1 LFVLK
6 IIDIFGRILPPTEG
20 GKRPMNTMKGGN
32 RMKKV
37 WFVAIICLVF
47 LFAGAGLAAEPIK
60 LGMSTWLGYA
70 PLYLAKEKT
79 FFQKRGIDVEVVVI
93 ESPADRRVAFAADK
107 IQGFC
112 TTVDTHVMTAAAENP
127 IPLKQVL
134 ALDDSHGGD
143 GMVSKK
149 EIKTIKDLKG
159 KTVAAQLGAGA
170 SYFWLNYVLSQNGM
184 KLSDLKAIDMK
195 AGDAGSAF
203 VAGKVDAA
211 VTWEP
216 WLSKAKETPFGHVLL
231 SSDKTPGIIVD
242 SLAFKPDF
250 LKKRGEDV
258 KKIIAAWNEAV
269 KFAADNPQ
277 EADAIMAKFTGQKAE
292 EFTKEKTGVRF
303 YGDKENKEY
312 FGTAKNPG
320 LLYKVTQRA
329 ADLWSELKL
338 IKKKPKASD
347 LIDGSFL

>member
-1 LFVLK
+1 
-6 IIDIFGRILPPTEG
+6 
-20 GKRPMNTMKGGN
+20 
-32 RMKKV
+32 MKKG
-37 WFVAIICLVF
+37 FLVF
-47 LFAGAGLAAEPIK
+47 LSILFLCAGSVYAAEPIK
-60 LGMSTWLGYA
+60 LAMSTWLGYA
-70 PLYLAKEKT
+70 PLYLAKEKG
-79 FFQKRGIDVEVVVI
+79 FFQKRGLDVEIVVI

-107 IQGFC
+107 IQGFA
-112 TTVDTHVMTAAAENP
+112 TTVDTQVMTAAAENP

-143 GMVSKK
+143 GIVSKK

-170 SYFWLNYVLSQNGM
+170 SYFWLNYVLAQNGM
-184 KLSDLKAIDMK
+184 KLCDLKTIDMK

-216 WLSKAKETPFGHVLL
+216 WLSKARETPFGHILL
-231 SSDKTPGIIVD
+231 ASDKTPGIIVD

-258 KKIIAAWNEAV
+258 KKIVAAWNEAV
-269 KFAADNPQ
+269 KFATDNPQ
-277 EADAIMAKFTGQKAE
+277 EADAIMAKFTGQKPE
-292 EFTKEKTGVRF
+292 EFTKEKTGVHF
-303 YGDKENKEY
+303 YGEKENKDY

-329 ADLWSELKL
+329 ADLWFDLKL
-338 IKKKPKASD
+338 IKVKPKAAD

>member
-1 LFVLK
+1 
-6 IIDIFGRILPPTEG
+6 
-20 GKRPMNTMKGGN
+20 
-32 RMKKV
+32 MKKSWIGGMMV
-37 WFVAIICLVF
+37 LVF
-47 LFAGAGLAAEPIK
+47 LMAGSAFGAEPIK

-70 PLYLAKEKT
+70 PLYLAKEKG
-79 FFQKRGIDVEVVVI
+79 FFKKQGVDVEIVVI
-93 ESPADRRVAFAADK
+93 ESPADRRAAFAAGK
-107 IQGFC
+107 IEGMA

-134 ALDDSHGGD
+134 GLDDSHGGD
-143 GMVSKK
+143 GMVAKK

-170 SYFWLNYVLSQNGM
+170 SYFWLNYVLLQNGM
-184 KLSDLKAIDMK
+184 KITDLKMIDMK

-216 WLSKAKETPFGHVLL
+216 WLSKARETPFGHVLL

-250 LKKRGEDV
+250 IKKRGADV
-258 KKIIAAWNEAV
+258 KKVAAGWFEAV
-269 KFAADNPQ
+269 KFAATNPK
-277 EADAIMAKFTGQKAE
+277 EADAIMAKFTGQKPE

-303 YGDKENKEY
+303 YGEKENKDY
-312 FGTAKNPG
+312 FGTPQKPG
-320 LLYKVTQRA
+320 LLYTVTQRA
-329 ADLWSELKL
+329 ADIWFELKL
-338 IKKKPKASD
+338 IKTKPKAAD

>member
-1 LFVLK
+1 
-6 IIDIFGRILPPTEG
+6 
-20 GKRPMNTMKGGN
+20 
-32 RMKKV
+32 MKKQWIAAGMV
-37 WFVAIICLVF
+37 SVF
-47 LFAGAGLAAEPIK
+47 LIVGSAFGAEPIK

-70 PLYLAKEKT
+70 PLFLAKEKG
-79 FFQKRGIDVEVVVI
+79 FFQKQGVDVEVIVI
-93 ESPADRRVAFAADK
+93 ESPADRRAAFAANK
-107 IQGFC
+107 IQGMA

-127 IPLKQVL
+127 IPVKQVL

-143 GMVSKK
+143 GMVAKK
-149 EIKTIKDLKG
+149 EIKAIKDLKG

-184 KLSDLKAIDMK
+184 KLSDLKMIDMK

-216 WLSKAKETPFGHVLL
+216 WLSRAKDTPFGHVLL
-231 SSDKTPGIIVD
+231 SSDQTPGIIVD

-250 LKKRGEDV
+250 IKKRQADI
-258 KKIIAAWNEAV
+258 KKIVAGWYEAV
-269 KFAADNPQ
+269 KFASENPI
-277 EADAIMAKFTGQKAE
+277 EADAVMAKFTGQKPE

-303 YGDKENKEY
+303 YGVKENKDY
-312 FGTAKNPG
+312 FGTPQNPG

-329 ADLWSELKL
+329 ADLWFGLKL
-338 IKKKPKASD
+338 IKTKPKATD

>member
-1 LFVLK
+1 MK
-6 IIDIFGRILPPTEG
+6 RCWGIG
-20 GKRPMNTMKGGN
+20 GML
-32 RMKKV
+32 
-37 WFVAIICLVF
+37 AAF
-47 LFAGAGLAAEPIK
+47 LMVGPAFAGEPIK

-70 PLYLAKEKT
+70 PLYLAKEKGL
-79 FFQKRGIDVEVVVI
+79 FQKRGIEVEVVVI
-93 ESPADRRVAFAADK
+93 ESPSDRRAAFAADR
-107 IQGFC
+107 IQGMA

-143 GMVSKK
+143 GMVAKK

-170 SYFWLNYVLSQNGM
+170 SYFWLNYILSQNGM
-184 KLSDLKAIDMK
+184 KLADLKTVDMK
-195 AGDAGSAF
+195 AGDAGAAF

-216 WLSKAKETPFGHVLL
+216 WLSKAKDTPFGHVLL
-231 SSDKTPGIIVD
+231 SSDQTPGIIVD

-258 KKIIAAWNEAV
+258 KKIVAAWNEAV
-269 KFAADNPQ
+269 QFAAEKPA
-277 EADAIMAKFTGQKAE
+277 EADPIMAKFTGQKPE

-303 YGDKENKEY
+303 YGQKENKEY
-312 FGTAKNPG
+312 FGTPQKPG

-329 ADLWSELKL
+329 ADVWSQLKF
-338 IKKKPKASD
+338 IKTKPKATD

>member
-1 LFVLK
+1 
-6 IIDIFGRILPPTEG
+6 
-20 GKRPMNTMKGGN
+20 
-32 RMKKV
+32 MKKG
-37 WFVAIICLVF
+37 FLVF
-47 LFAGAGLAAEPIK
+47 LSMLFLCTGSVYAAEPIK

-70 PLYLAKEKT
+70 PLYLAKEKG
-79 FFQKRGIDVEVVVI
+79 FFQKRGLDVEVVVI

-107 IQGFC
+107 IQGFA

-143 GMVSKK
+143 GIVSKK

-170 SYFWLNYVLSQNGM
+170 SYFWLNYVLAQNGM
-184 KLSDLKAIDMK
+184 KLGDLKAIDMK

-203 VAGKVDAA
+203 VAGKIDAA

-216 WLSKAKETPFGHVLL
+216 WLSKARETPFGHVLL
-231 SSDKTPGIIVD
+231 ASDKTPGIIVD

-258 KKIIAAWNEAV
+258 KKIVAAWNEAV

-277 EADAIMAKFTGQKAE
+277 EADAIMAKFTGQKPE

-303 YGDKENKEY
+303 YGEKENKDY

-329 ADLWSELKL
+329 ADLWFELKL
-338 IKKKPKASD
+338 INVKPKAAD

>member
-1 LFVLK
+1 MRKSSFLGIVIAF
-6 IIDIFGRILPPTEG
+6 ILVVG
-20 GKRPMNTMKGGN
+20 S
-32 RMKKV
+32 
-37 WFVAIICLVF
+37 AS
-47 LFAGAGLAAEPIK
+47 AEQIK

-70 PLYLAKEKT
+70 PLYLAKEKG
-79 FFQKRGIDVEVVVI
+79 FFQKQGVEVEIVVI
-93 ESPADRRVAFAADK
+93 ESPADRRAAFAADK
-107 IQGFC
+107 IQGMA

-127 IPLKQVL
+127 IPVKQVL

-143 GMVSKK
+143 GMVAKK

-184 KLSDLKAIDMK
+184 KLSDLKTIDMK

-216 WLSKAKETPFGHVLL
+216 WLSRAKETAFGHVLL
-231 SSDKTPGIIVD
+231 SSDQTPGIIVD

-250 LKKRGEDV
+250 IKKRGADV
-258 KKIIAAWNEAV
+258 KKIVAGWYEAV
-269 KFAADNPQ
+269 EFEVKNPG
-277 EADAIMAKFTGQKAE
+277 EADAIMAKFTGQKPE

-303 YGDKENKEY
+303 YGVKENKDY
-312 FGTAKNPG
+312 FGTPQKPG

-329 ADLWSELKL
+329 ADLWFDLKL
-338 IKKKPKASD
+338 IKTKPKAAD